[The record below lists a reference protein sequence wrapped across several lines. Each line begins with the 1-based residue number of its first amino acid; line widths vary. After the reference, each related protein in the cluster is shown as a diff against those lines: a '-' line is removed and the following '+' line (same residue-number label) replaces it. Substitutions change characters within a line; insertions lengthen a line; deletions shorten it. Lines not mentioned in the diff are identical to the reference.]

1 MPERVQQDTLLTG
14 AGSKLLME
22 KKTDQVPR
30 LDKAQ
35 RDIVMLGIA
44 TAAILLFVGIGGTV
58 MPQVA
63 RHLLDSNVAPPD
75 TALVNALLLNI
86 ALIIF
91 GWRRYSDL
99 RTEIEQRRAAE
110 ENAKRL
116 SQLDP
121 LTGCY
126 NRRSATEKLMSAIH
140 GEGQAHKF
148 AGFVMID
155 LDGFKEINDTN
166 GHQAGDEV
174 LFAIA
179 ERLKAVAP
187 DGASV
192 ARLGGD
198 EFAVILQID
207 DPDLQKVESWVS
219 LMIAGIALPI
229 ETEMGPLEATVSAGV
244 AVHDVKEKVDNLE
257 GSARKLMHR
266 ADLAMYQA
274 KKEGRNRYCWFDAAM
289 EAEAKL
295 RREMES
301 AIRKG
306 LERGEFSPHY
316 EQQVDL
322 ETGELVGFEMLA
334 RWTSA
339 ELGQVSPDI
348 FIPVAESC
356 GLIGPLSESLI
367 ARALADARDWDQ
379 SLSLSVNI
387 SPMQLRD
394 PWFPQKLLK
403 LLLASEFPPARL
415 DVEISES
422 CLQENLSS
430 VQTMIVS
437 LKNLGVRVSLDDFG
451 TGFATLTQLRSL
463 PFDRVKIDRSFVGEL
478 RKVAEAASKNAIGR
492 DQQDH
497 IVNTLVSLGKG
508 LEIPVTAEGIE
519 DASILDTLRSM
530 GEMKGQGYLYGK
542 PEDAAAVLK
551 RLEQLNMLSK
561 SPEVQIEDEQRKSA

>member
-1 MPERVQQDTLLTG
+1 
-14 AGSKLLME
+14 ME
-22 KKTDQVPR
+22 KKKDQLPR

-63 RHLLDSNVAPPD
+63 QHWVDSSVAPPD

-99 RTEIEQRRAAE
+99 RKEIDQRREAE
-110 ENAKRL
+110 EKAKRL

-121 LTGCY
+121 LTGCF
-126 NRRSATEKLMSAIH
+126 NRRSATEKLMNAIA
-140 GEGQAHKF
+140 GEGLAHQY

-174 LFAIA
+174 LLSIA
-179 ERLKAVAP
+179 DRLREVAP
-187 DGASV
+187 EGASV

-198 EFAVILQID
+198 EFAVILQISD
-207 DPDLQKVESWVS
+207 TDLEVVESWVS
-219 LMIAGIALPI
+219 VMIAKIALPI
-229 ETEMGPLEATVSAGV
+229 ETEMGPLNVTISAGV
-244 AVHDVKEKVDNLE
+244 AVHDVGKQVANLE
-257 GSARKLMHR
+257 GAARKLMHR

-274 KKEGRNRYCWFDAAM
+274 KKDGRNRYCWFDTAM
-289 EAEAKL
+289 EVEARL
-295 RREMES
+295 RREMEA

-322 ETGELVGFEMLA
+322 ETGQLVGFEMLA

-339 ELGQVSPDI
+339 DLGPVSPDI
-348 FIPVAESC
+348 FIPVAENC
-356 GLIGPLSESLI
+356 GLIGALSESLI
-367 ARALADARDWDQ
+367 GRALEDAKSWDK
-379 SLSLSVNI
+379 SLTLSVNI

-422 CLQENLSS
+422 CLQENLSA

-451 TGFATLTQLRSL
+451 TGFATLTQLRTL

-478 RKVAEAASKNAIGR
+478 RKVAEAASEGAIDR
-492 DQQDH
+492 EQHDH
-497 IVNTLVSLGKG
+497 IVSTLVSLGKG
-508 LEIPVTAEGIE
+508 LHIPVTAEGIE
-519 DASILDTLRSM
+519 DASILETLRSM

-551 RLEQLNMLSK
+551 RLAQLNMLSEP
-561 SPEVQIEDEQRKSA
+561 SVANTEDDQRKSA

>member
-1 MPERVQQDTLLTG
+1 
-14 AGSKLLME
+14 ME
-22 KKTDQVPR
+22 KKKDQLPR

-63 RHLLDSNVAPPD
+63 QHWVDSSVAPPD

-99 RTEIEQRRAAE
+99 RKEIDQRREAE
-110 ENAKRL
+110 EKAKRL

-121 LTGCY
+121 LTGCF
-126 NRRSATEKLMSAIH
+126 NRRSATEKLMNAIA
-140 GEGQAHKF
+140 GEGLAHRY

-174 LFAIA
+174 LLSIA
-179 ERLKAVAP
+179 DRLREVAP
-187 DGASV
+187 EGASV

-198 EFAVILQID
+198 EFAVILQISD
-207 DPDLQKVESWVS
+207 TDLEVVESWVS
-219 LMIAGIALPI
+219 VMIAKIALPI
-229 ETEMGPLEATVSAGV
+229 ETEMGPLNVTISAGV
-244 AVHDVKEKVDNLE
+244 AVHDVGKQVANLE
-257 GSARKLMHR
+257 GAARKLMHR

-274 KKEGRNRYCWFDAAM
+274 KKDGRNRYCWFDTAM
-289 EAEAKL
+289 EVEARL
-295 RREMES
+295 RREMEA

-322 ETGELVGFEMLA
+322 ETGQLVGFEMLA

-339 ELGQVSPDI
+339 DLGPVSPDI
-348 FIPVAESC
+348 FIPVAENC
-356 GLIGPLSESLI
+356 GLIGALSESLI
-367 ARALADARDWDQ
+367 GRALEDAKSWDK
-379 SLSLSVNI
+379 SLTLSVNI

-422 CLQENLSS
+422 CLQENLSA

-451 TGFATLTQLRSL
+451 TGFATLTQLRTL

-478 RKVAEAASKNAIGR
+478 RKVAEAASEGAIDR
-492 DQQDH
+492 EQHDH
-497 IVNTLVSLGKG
+497 IVSTLVSLGKG
-508 LEIPVTAEGIE
+508 LHIPVTAEGIE
-519 DASILDTLRSM
+519 DASILETLRSM

-551 RLEQLNMLSK
+551 RLAQLNMLSEP
-561 SPEVQIEDEQRKSA
+561 SVANTEDDQRKSA

>member
-1 MPERVQQDTLLTG
+1 
-14 AGSKLLME
+14 ME
-22 KKTDQVPR
+22 KKKDQLPR

-63 RHLLDSNVAPPD
+63 QHWVDSSVAPPD
-75 TALVNALLLNI
+75 TALVNELLLNI

-99 RTEIEQRRAAE
+99 RKEIDQRREAE
-110 ENAKRL
+110 EKAKRL

-121 LTGCY
+121 LTGCF
-126 NRRSATEKLMSAIH
+126 NRRSATEKLMNAIA
-140 GEGQAHKF
+140 GEGLAHRY

-174 LFAIA
+174 LLSIA
-179 ERLKAVAP
+179 DRLREVAP
-187 DGASV
+187 EGASV

-198 EFAVILQID
+198 EFAVILQISD
-207 DPDLQKVESWVS
+207 TDLEVVESWVS
-219 LMIAGIALPI
+219 VMIAKIALPI
-229 ETEMGPLEATVSAGV
+229 ETEMGPLNVTISAGV
-244 AVHDVKEKVDNLE
+244 AVHDVGKQVANLE
-257 GSARKLMHR
+257 GAARKLMHR

-274 KKEGRNRYCWFDAAM
+274 KKDGRNRYCWFDTAM
-289 EAEAKL
+289 EVEARL
-295 RREMES
+295 RREMEA

-322 ETGELVGFEMLA
+322 ETGQLVGFEMLA

-339 ELGQVSPDI
+339 DLGPVSPDI
-348 FIPVAESC
+348 FIPVAENC
-356 GLIGPLSESLI
+356 GLIGALSESLI
-367 ARALADARDWDQ
+367 GRALEDAKSWDK

-422 CLQENLSS
+422 CLQENLSA

-451 TGFATLTQLRSL
+451 TGFATLTQLRTL

-478 RKVAEAASKNAIGR
+478 RKVAEAASEGAIDR
-492 DQQDH
+492 EQHDH
-497 IVNTLVSLGKG
+497 IVSTLVSLGKG
-508 LEIPVTAEGIE
+508 LHIPVTAEGIE
-519 DASILDTLRSM
+519 DASILETLRSM

-551 RLEQLNMLSK
+551 RLAQLNMLSEP
-561 SPEVQIEDEQRKSA
+561 SVANTEDDQRKSA

>member
-1 MPERVQQDTLLTG
+1 M
-14 AGSKLLME
+14 KLRME
-22 KKTDQVPR
+22 KKKDQLPR

-63 RHLLDSNVAPPD
+63 QHWVDSSVAPPD

-99 RTEIEQRRAAE
+99 RKEIDQRREAE
-110 ENAKRL
+110 EKAKRL

-121 LTGCY
+121 LTGCF
-126 NRRSATEKLMSAIH
+126 NRRSATEKLMNAIA
-140 GEGQAHKF
+140 GEGLAHRY

-174 LFAIA
+174 LLSIA
-179 ERLKAVAP
+179 DRLREVAP
-187 DGASV
+187 EGASV

-198 EFAVILQID
+198 EFAVILQISD
-207 DPDLQKVESWVS
+207 TDLEVVESWVS
-219 LMIAGIALPI
+219 VMIAKIALPI
-229 ETEMGPLEATVSAGV
+229 ETEMGPLNVTISAGV
-244 AVHDVKEKVDNLE
+244 AVHDVGKQVANLE
-257 GSARKLMHR
+257 GAARKLMHR

-274 KKEGRNRYCWFDAAM
+274 KKDGRNRYCWFDTAM
-289 EAEAKL
+289 EVEARL
-295 RREMES
+295 RREMEA

-322 ETGELVGFEMLA
+322 ETGQLVGFEMLA

-339 ELGQVSPDI
+339 DLGPVSPDI
-348 FIPVAESC
+348 FIPVAENC
-356 GLIGPLSESLI
+356 GLIGALSESLI
-367 ARALADARDWDQ
+367 GRALEDAKSWDK

-422 CLQENLSS
+422 CLQENLSA

-451 TGFATLTQLRSL
+451 TGFATLTQLRTL

-478 RKVAEAASKNAIGR
+478 RKVAEAASEGAIDR
-492 DQQDH
+492 EQHDH
-497 IVNTLVSLGKG
+497 IVSTLVSLGKG
-508 LEIPVTAEGIE
+508 LHIPVTAEGIE
-519 DASILDTLRSM
+519 DASILETLRSM

-551 RLEQLNMLSK
+551 RLAQLNMLSEP
-561 SPEVQIEDEQRKSA
+561 SVANTEDDQRKSA

>member
-1 MPERVQQDTLLTG
+1 
-14 AGSKLLME
+14 ME
-22 KKTDQVPR
+22 KKKDQLPR

-63 RHLLDSNVAPPD
+63 QHWVDSSVAPPD

-99 RTEIEQRRAAE
+99 RKEIDQRREAE
-110 ENAKRL
+110 EKAKRL

-121 LTGCY
+121 LTGCF
-126 NRRSATEKLMSAIH
+126 NRRSATEKLMNAIA
-140 GEGQAHKF
+140 GEGLAHRY

-174 LFAIA
+174 LLSIA
-179 ERLKAVAP
+179 DRLREVAP
-187 DGASV
+187 EGASV

-198 EFAVILQID
+198 EFAVILQISD
-207 DPDLQKVESWVS
+207 TDLEVVESWVS
-219 LMIAGIALPI
+219 VMIAKIALPI
-229 ETEMGPLEATVSAGV
+229 ETEMGPLNVTISAGV
-244 AVHDVKEKVDNLE
+244 AVHDVGKQVANLE
-257 GSARKLMHR
+257 GAARKLMHR

-274 KKEGRNRYCWFDAAM
+274 KKDGRNRYCWFDTAM
-289 EAEAKL
+289 EVEARL
-295 RREMES
+295 RREMEA

-322 ETGELVGFEMLA
+322 ETGQLVGFEMLA

-339 ELGQVSPDI
+339 DLGPVSPDI
-348 FIPVAESC
+348 FIPVAENC
-356 GLIGPLSESLI
+356 GLIGALSESLI
-367 ARALADARDWDQ
+367 GRALEDAKSWDK

-422 CLQENLSS
+422 CLQENLSA

-451 TGFATLTQLRSL
+451 TGFATLTQLRTL

-478 RKVAEAASKNAIGR
+478 RKVAEAASEGAIDR
-492 DQQDH
+492 EQHDH
-497 IVNTLVSLGKG
+497 IVSTLVSLGKG
-508 LEIPVTAEGIE
+508 LHIPVTAEGIE
-519 DASILDTLRSM
+519 DASILETLRSM

-551 RLEQLNMLSK
+551 RLAQLNMLSEP
-561 SPEVQIEDEQRKSA
+561 SVANTEDDQRKSA